1 MLKSKTPIV
10 AILGALVLMLAI
22 ALPMTTAMDVP
33 IITKEELKERMETG
47 EVVILDV
54 RQGRDWDSSEFK
66 IKGALRVDPKDVAA
80 WAGEHAK
87 DKPTVL
93 YCA

>member
-66 IKGALRVDPKDVAA
+66 IKGARSLFNPCQ
-80 WAGEHAK
+80 
-87 DKPTVL
+87 L
-93 YCA
+93 